1 MATRNAQPDR
11 VGARNSPALEPC
23 GAHHRY
29 STRGPNA
36 SPMRLLEV
44 LLDRFGAFEAI
55 ANASIMLARSSPEAV
70 LPMDLLVADAL
81 LEFGEDLR
89 EALAAANEWAHA
101 E

>member
-1 MATRNAQPDR
+1 M
-11 VGARNSPALEPC
+11 
-23 GAHHRY
+23 
-29 STRGPNA
+29 
-36 SPMRLLEV
+36 LEV